1 MGKKESKNELAVTG
15 NAQGLCMGRRVQSAQ
30 KSGCRSLQSEQK
42 ASPNNEKTKV
52 SSVRDSI

>member
-15 NAQGLCMGRRVQSAQ
+15 NTQGLCMGRRVQSAQ

-42 ASPNNEKTKV
+42 A
-52 SSVRDSI
+52 